1 MSNSYEQLKLEH
13 QLCFTIYAASREITK
28 VYKPLLEQLHVTYPQ
43 YLALL
48 VLWEER
54 EVSVKQLGERLY
66 LDSGT
71 LTPMLKRME
80 QQGLLT
86 RQRSLA
92 DERVVTVRLT
102 QNGEQLKDQ
111 ACQIPNAVFSMS
123 NQSPEQLSQLKQ
135 TLNELLKALHSYNTA
150 K

>member
-1 MSNSYEQLKLEH
+1 MSDRYEQLKLEH
-13 QLCFTIYAASREITK
+13 QLCFTIYATSREITK
-28 VYKPLLEQLHVTYPQ
+28 VYKPLLDELNVTYPQ

-48 VLWEER
+48 VLWEEE
-54 EVSVKQLGERLY
+54 EVSVKQMGERLY

-86 RQRSLA
+86 RQRSLE

-102 QNGEQLKDQ
+102 EEGKQLKDK
-111 ACQIPNAVFSMS
+111 ACHIPDAVFSMS
-123 NQSPEQLSQLKQ
+123 NQSPQQLSHLKQ
-135 TLNELLKALHSYNTA
+135 TLNDLLAALHTYNSA